1 MDIIDFREYCI
12 SLPDV
17 EETLP
22 FDDTTLVYK
31 VGGRM
36 FAMVSLERADYF
48 AVKCDPERAIIL
60 RDRYP
65 QVTAGW
71 HLNKR
76 HWNDVRFEGRLS
88 DEALR
93 GEIRHSYM
101 LVVRLNVTPKALR
114 EEILAHI
121 AEEGIVDDAERYE

>member
-1 MDIIDFREYCI
+1 MDIIDFREYCL

-36 FAMVSLERADYF
+36 FAMVSLERPDHF

-76 HWNDVRFEGRLS
+76 HWNDVRFEGWLG

>member
-1 MDIIDFREYCI
+1 MDVIDFREYCL

-22 FDDTTLVYK
+22 FDDSTLVYK

-36 FAMVSLERADYF
+36 FAMLALEKPDHF
-48 AVKCDPERAIIL
+48 ACKCNPERAVVL

-76 HWNDVRFEGRLS
+76 HWNDIRFEGVLP

-93 GEIRHSYM
+93 REIRHSYM
-101 LVVRLNVTPKALR
+101 LVVRGNVTPKALR
-114 EEILAHI
+114 EEILSHI
-121 AEEGIVDDAERYE
+121 AVEGVIDDAERFD